1 MFLPLRDENPT
12 RSTPL
17 VTWTLMAI
25 NVVVFLFEVV
35 IGDEALH
42 GVFGAFG
49 VVPAELLAQPVG
61 RSYTLISSMFLH
73 GGWMHLIGNMW
84 FLYIFGDNVE
94 DRLGK
99 PLFVLFYL
107 AAGIGAAA
115 LQVAVQPASTIPTIG
130 ASGAIA
136 GVLGAYAI
144 VYPGARVLTLVWLF
158 IFVRLLHVPAVLFL
172 GFWFAMQFFS
182 GVGALASSGGGGVAW
197 WAHVGGFVVGGAVGY
212 LLRLR
217 SRPRSLRTVG
227 SNPGVIIPFD
237 RGRRPQD
244 PSPRDRRTF
253 H

>member
-12 RSTPL
+12 RSTPVL
-17 VTWTLMAI
+17 TWALIGI
-25 NVVVFLFEVV
+25 NAAVFLFEVV

-42 GVFGAFG
+42 GVFRGFG
-49 VVPAELLAQPVG
+49 VVPAELLAHPVG
-61 RSYTLISSMFLH
+61 RSYTLLTSMFLH

-99 PLFVLFYL
+99 PLFLLFYL
-107 AAGIGAAA
+107 AAGVGAAA
-115 LQVAVQPASTIPTIG
+115 LQVAVMPGSTVPTIG

-136 GVLGAYAI
+136 GVLGAYAV

-158 IFVRLLHVPAVLFL
+158 IFVRFFHIPAVLFL
-172 GFWFAMQFFS
+172 GLWFVMQFFS
-182 GVGALASSGGGGVAW
+182 GLGSLASSGGGGVAW

-212 LLRLR
+212 WLRVR
-217 SRPRSLRTVG
+217 SRPRPLKTAG
-227 SNPGVIIPFD
+227 DNPGVIIPFD
-237 RGRRPQD
+237 RDRRP
-244 PSPRDRRTF
+244 PPDRRTY